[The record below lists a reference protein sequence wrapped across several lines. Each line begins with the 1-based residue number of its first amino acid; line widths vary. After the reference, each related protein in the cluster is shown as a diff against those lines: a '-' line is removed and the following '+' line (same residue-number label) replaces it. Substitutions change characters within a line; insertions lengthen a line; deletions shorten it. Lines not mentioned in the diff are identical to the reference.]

1 MNNFKKIGLSALAG
15 SLVAVSANAAE
26 MSVSGGA
33 SLTISDQG
41 NKTEGN
47 TWTMGDGLTFS
58 ASGETDGGITVS
70 TSYTLDGAGGIDAFS
85 LKMGTDAMGT
95 VTFTGDDGS
104 SALGAVDDVTP
115 NAYEEAWHGA
125 ANSATSGTGTVI
137 NGMGGDNMFSYTSP
151 TAAGFTFTAS
161 YLPSSATGTVKS
173 STAIA
178 IAYSPEMVE
187 GLTVGYAS
195 QDDESGSAS
204 TTGYN
209 TKDTDEN
216 TMYIKYVYG
225 PVTVGYQESESDVV
239 SETTDD
245 HDTSAFGITYA
256 VSDELTIGYGEHTFE
271 TSGDSTLV
279 DQESTAITASYTMGG
294 MTIAGIMNDVDNVSG
309 VSTTDKEAYELTLSF
324 AF

>member
-1 MNNFKKIGLSALAG
+1 MNKFKKIGLSALAG
-15 SLVAVSANAAE
+15 SLVAVSANAVE

-41 NKTEGN
+41 NATEGN
-47 TWTMGDGLTFS
+47 TWTMGDGLTFT

-85 LKMGTDAMGT
+85 MSMGTDSMGT

-125 ANSATSGTGTVI
+125 ANSATSGAGTVI
-137 NGMGGDNMFSYTSP
+137 NGYGGDNMFSYTSP
-151 TAAGFTFTAS
+151 TTAGLTATVS
-161 YLPSSATGTVKS
+161 YLPSSAAGSAKS
-173 STAIA
+173 TTAWA
-178 IAYSPEMVE
+178 LAYSPEMVE
-187 GLTVGYAS
+187 GLTVGYAT
-195 QDDESGSAS
+195 QEDESGAAS

-216 TMYIKYVYG
+216 TFYVKYVYG
-225 PVTVGYQESESDVV
+225 PVTVGYQASESDVT

-245 HDTSAFGITYA
+245 HDTEAFGITYA
-256 VSDELTIGYGEHTFE
+256 VSDELTIGYGQHTFE
-271 TSGDSTLV
+271 TTGDSALV

-294 MTIAGIMNDVDNVSG
+294 MTIAGIMNDVDNISG
-309 VSTTDKEAYELTLSF
+309 VATDDKEAYELTLSF

>member
-15 SLVAVSANAAE
+15 SLVAVSANAME

-41 NKTEGN
+41 NAVEGN
-47 TWTMGDGLTFS
+47 TWTMGDGLTFT

-70 TSYTLDGAGGIDAFS
+70 TSYTLDGAGGIDAFH

-125 ANSATSGTGTVI
+125 ANSSTSGTGTVI
-137 NGMGGDNMFSYTSP
+137 NGVGGDNMFSYTSP
-151 TAAGFTFTAS
+151 SAAGFTITAS
-161 YLPSSATGTVKS
+161 YLPSSAAASAVS

-178 IAYSPEMVE
+178 VAYSPEMVE
-187 GLTVGYAS
+187 GLTVGYAT
-195 QDDESGSAS
+195 QDDESGAAT

-216 TMYIKYVYG
+216 TFYIKYVYG
-225 PVTVGYQESESDVV
+225 PVTVGYQASESDVV
-239 SETTDD
+239 NETTDD
-245 HDTSAFGITYA
+245 HDTEAFGITYA

-271 TSGDSTLV
+271 TTGDSALV
-279 DQESTAITASYTMGG
+279 DQEATAITASYTMGG
-294 MTIAGIMNDVDNVSG
+294 MTIAGIMNDVDNISG
-309 VSTTDKEAYELTLSF
+309 VATDDKEAYELTLSF